1 MQTTMEVF
9 LHTIALEP
17 ARWTPQ
23 RVSRPL
29 LELLPRIAQSRFRK
43 LEIFEPHL
51 TMSGNEDRLS
61 EAIREHGL
69 EPVILSSYLRLAP
82 DTGTA
87 SKVEQQTEEL
97 LRRVSRFGFKA
108 VRLFP
113 IAGTSGELERR
124 ARQLAASAPEVEFLF
139 ETHDGSLADDPERL
153 VEFVKSLGQPNCGLL
168 FQPTFFDPEG
178 TAQQFELERHLIRH
192 VHLQNRR
199 PANRGEFASIQSGVI
214 EWSAILKS
222 LPPGVATSVEFVP
235 AGICA
240 PAEFDLER
248 TFAEIE
254 ESAAWVERITAG

>member
-1 MQTTMEVF
+1 MEVF

-51 TMSGNEDRLS
+51 ALSGNEERLRD
-61 EAIREHGL
+61 AMREHGL

-82 DTGTA
+82 EPADAGQ
-87 SKVEQQTEEL
+87 VERQMDEL
-97 LRRVSRFGFKA
+97 LARVFRFGFKA

-113 IAGTSGELERR
+113 IAGPPGELERR
-124 ARQLAASAPEVEFLF
+124 ARKLAESAPEVEFLF
-139 ETHDGSLADDPERL
+139 ETHDGSLADDPARL
-153 VEFVKSLGQPNCGLL
+153 VEFIESLGQPNCALL

-178 TAQQFELERHLIRH
+178 TMRQFELERPFIRH
-192 VHLQNRR
+192 VHLQNRQH
-199 PANRGEFASIQSGVI
+199 ANRGEFASLEGGLIN
-214 EWSAILKS
+214 WSPMLKS
-222 LPPGVATSVEFVP
+222 LAPGVAASIEFVP

-254 ESAAWVERITAG
+254 ESAAWVERVTAE